1 MTYIRTYFKCVFLK
15 GLFVASLL
23 GLIAC
28 SSTPS
33 PELTITN
40 VSIFAESDA
49 NENSATAVDLV
60 LIYDLDLMK
69 SIGQLSASKY
79 FAASNQLLLDNPTF
93 LDVWHWELVPG
104 QMVQNFVPP
113 QEKGEMYGAYVFADY
128 LTFGDHR
135 VRVPPSGVVKIL
147 LLREDMKNLSM
158 SETPDLR
165 LGKTQSD
172 ILCIDPCDQTAMEGN
187 QYKRKKGPTVTDLP
201 CDEPSYHAG
210 PTKNLS
216 SPCKK
221 SRPKQDQA
229 PVCQKPKCQKG
240 CPFRMRSTFGK
251 PLPIVAQP
259 LPSLVSTPC
268 SRNR

>member
-1 MTYIRTYFKCVFLK
+1 MIHVKTYFRCVLFK
-15 GLFVASLL
+15 GLCIASFL

-60 LIYDLDLMK
+60 LIYDIDLLK
-69 SIGQLSASKY
+69 SIGQMSASKY
-79 FAASNQLLLDNPTF
+79 FAASHQMLLDNPTF
-93 LDVWHWELVPG
+93 LDIWHWELVPG
-104 QMVQNFVPP
+104 QIVQNFVPS

-128 LTFGDHR
+128 LTLGDHR
-135 VRVPPSGVVKIL
+135 VRVPPSGVVKII

-158 SETPDLR
+158 SETPDLK
-165 LGKTQSD
+165 LGKTYSD
-172 ILCIDPCDQTAMEGN
+172 ILCVDPCDQTAMEGK
-187 QYKRKKGPTVTDLP
+187 QYQRRKGPTVTDLP
-201 CDEPSYHAG
+201 CDEPSYHLG
-210 PTKNLS
+210 TTKNLS

-221 SRPKQDQA
+221 VRSKQ
-229 PVCQKPKCQKG
+229 VQKSGSQKES
-240 CPFRMRSTFGK
+240 PFRMRSTFGK

-268 SRNR
+268 SKNR